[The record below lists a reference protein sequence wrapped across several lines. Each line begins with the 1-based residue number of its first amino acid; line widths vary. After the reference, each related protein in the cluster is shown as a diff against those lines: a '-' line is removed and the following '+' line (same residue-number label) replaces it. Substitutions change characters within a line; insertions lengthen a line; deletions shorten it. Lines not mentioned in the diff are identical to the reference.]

1 MKIKEWKQKRLNE
14 INLDISNQLDR
25 FARECKAK
33 DYIEEYHLILNSN
46 AKSYEQFKKES
57 EAK

>member
-1 MKIKEWKQKRLNE
+1 MDWKDKRLNE

-46 AKSYEQFKKES
+46 AKSYEQLKKES
-57 EAK
+57 ETK